1 MPDATATIH
10 HIALAEIDDN
20 ALTRDRSGLGADAL
34 TELKTS
40 IAASGL
46 RQPVELFALSDPRI
60 SSSGEPHRYGLLSG
74 LRRLMVFRDLH
85 ELTAQERYAAIPAF
99 LRAPGTMAEALTSMV
114 EENEIRESLSP
125 WERGRIAWIA
135 HRQEVFGTIE
145 EAVAR
150 LYPAANAV
158 KRTRLRDVA
167 HLAEE
172 LDGVLTAPEQLSLRQ
187 CLRIVGAIRQGFG
200 EAIRTA
206 LEESSLDDPQTQ
218 WDLLLPLLIESEHQ
232 PAGTA
237 AAAPPPERSSRPR
250 RVYRPRETLTIRREM
265 TRDGWC
271 LHFTGREAKGA
282 LMDEVIDEIERIFTP
297 G

>member
-1 MPDATATIH
+1 MPDSTATIH
-10 HIALAEIDDN
+10 QIPLAEIDDG

-46 RQPVELFALSDPRI
+46 RQPVELFPLSDPRP
-60 SSSGEPHRYGLLSG
+60 PHRYGLLSG
-74 LRRLMVFRDLH
+74 LRRLAAFRDLH
-85 ELTAQERYAAIPAF
+85 ELTGQERYAAIPAF
-99 LRAPGTMAEALTSMV
+99 LRAPGSMAEALTSMV
-114 EENEIRESLSP
+114 EENEIRESVSP
-125 WERGRIAWIA
+125 WERGRIAWLA
-135 HRQEVFGTIE
+135 HRQGAFPTIE

-158 KRTRLRDVA
+158 KRTRLRALA
-167 HLAEE
+167 HLAEAF
-172 LDGVLTAPEQLSLRQ
+172 DNFFTAPEQLSLRQ
-187 CLRIVGAIRQGFG
+187 CLRLSAALNAGFG
-200 EAIRTA
+200 EVIRTA
-206 LEESSLDDPQTQ
+206 LEESSLTDPQTQ
-218 WDLLLPLLIESEHQ
+218 WDLVVPLLTEAERQ

-237 AAAPPPERSSRPR
+237 HPERPGRPG
-250 RVYRPRETLTIRREM
+250 RVFRPRETLTIRREM

-282 LMDEVIDEIERIFTP
+282 LIDEVIDEIERVFTP